1 MRRLLWHT
9 GPDLA
14 QCRGPCLWRS
24 SQLPDLVFG
33 SWSQTAERLR
43 QPTQGELA
51 KRQLLALL
59 PELRGDL
66 RLVEARRCLNNQ
78 RRLVGRADLCVLS
91 CAREAH
97 VEATGQRAFMPEG
110 NTTS

>member
-1 MRRLLWHT
+1 MH
-9 GPDLA
+9 
-14 QCRGPCLWRS
+14 
-24 SQLPDLVFG
+24 
-33 SWSQTAERLR
+33 
-43 QPTQGELA
+43 QPPQGELT
-51 KRQLLALL
+51 KRQLPML

-66 RLVEARRCLNNQ
+66 RLIEARRCLNNQ
-78 RRLVGRADLCVLS
+78 RRFVDGADLCVLS